1 MKCREAACAG
11 RMAQANRRGSHEIR
25 GKGVTN
31 VGDTWQDVTLFCFFF
46 PLAGRKAGKG
56 FYVYQEGVKNRS
68 VNSGM
73 DEILARFKV
82 PAKPEV

>member
-31 VGDTWQDVTLFCFFF
+31 VGDTWQDVTLFLFFF
-46 PLAGRKAGKG
+46 PPGRPQGG
-56 FYVYQEGVKNRS
+56 EGLLRLPGGGEEQEREFWHG
-68 VNSGM
+68 
-73 DEILARFKV
+73 
-82 PAKPEV
+82 